1 MAAKGHPWLFV
12 RFVVLSGR
20 MVRRPLE
27 FLQRPMRFGDPAS
40 YTSVLYIMVP
50 PLSAHPAA
58 QIVAKVTGI
67 APLDYIA
74 VLHLIAGA
82 AVVGIPAVDVIHPAG
97 EASHVELV

>member
-27 FLQRPMRFGDPAS
+27 FLQRPMRSGNSAS
-40 YTSVLYIMVP
+40 YISVLYIMVS
-50 PLSAHPAA
+50 PLSTHTAA
-58 QIVAKVTGI
+58 EIIAKVTGI
-67 APLDYIA
+67 APLHDVA
-74 VLHLIAGA
+74 VLHLVAGA